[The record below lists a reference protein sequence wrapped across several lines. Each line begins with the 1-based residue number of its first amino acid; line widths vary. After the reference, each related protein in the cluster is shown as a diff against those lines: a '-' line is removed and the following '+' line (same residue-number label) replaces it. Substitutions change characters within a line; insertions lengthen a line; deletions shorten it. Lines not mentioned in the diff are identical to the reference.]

1 MLPCVIQLSDN
12 VPIRLH
18 VCTWQNTVVHGSH
31 WHAQSKEQ
39 IPVSLWN
46 FLACSFPLAFFFLS
60 DLCSTFNGN
69 LLPTQV
75 SDVLFFF
82 SYLSW
87 PCLKTKKT
95 EKTGLVGSSLHLWFT
110 LLISVTSYVYAVG
123 SMHSITTSANRAEH
137 G

>member
-1 MLPCVIQLSDN
+1 MQSMLPCVIQLNDN

-18 VCTWQNTVVHGSH
+18 VCTWQNTVVRGSH

-46 FLACSFPLAFFFLS
+46 FLACSFPLAFFFFLIFVPHLMVIFPLS
-60 DLCSTFNGN
+60 CLMSFCSLVTYLDLAR
-69 LLPTQV
+69 
-75 SDVLFFF
+75 
-82 SYLSW
+82 
-87 PCLKTKKT
+87 KT
-95 EKTGLVGSSLHLWFT
+95 EKTGPVGSSLHLWLT

-123 SMHSITTSANRAEH
+123 SMHFITTSANSAEH